1 MQDNQTIIH
10 HHLRTISRINTGIAL
25 LSIVAVGAIYGWLK
39 WFPPNTQNAN
49 TVQKETTAT
58 VVNQPSITLD
68 EYQTQLNAIIT
79 GYEFNDA
86 AVAQQKASAVLELR
100 VPAEMKQLHMQ
111 VVLSLSDAQAG
122 DTDEAQQRMNTLKQ
136 QYAWLAY

>member
-1 MQDNQTIIH
+1 MQDKQTIIH

-25 LSIVAVGAIYGWLK
+25 LSLVAVGAIYVWLK

-49 TVQKETTAT
+49 TTQTGTEPI
-58 VVNQPSITLD
+58 VVNQPVITLD